1 MKWHSEQSEQDKS
14 ERKRHWERR
23 TWPYFGA
30 EDDGYMQNAEL
41 LESLALEKL
50 NPTEVGNWYERADIL
65 VNEMSLNRH
74 RYSRISE
81 NSGTTYF

>member
-1 MKWHSEQSEQDKS
+1 MRD
-14 ERKRHWERR
+14 
-23 TWPYFGA
+23 
-30 EDDGYMQNAEL
+30 AEL

-74 RYSRISE
+74 RYSVAMSRC
-81 NSGTTYF
+81 T